1 MKLLERAIAVCHDH
15 ADSYESLG
23 VILGRHHRYDEA
35 ISLMQRLLVVNP
47 SSIMAHTNL
56 SLYYNRQG
64 RIEDAEREA
73 GEALRA
79 KMNRERDQRQ
89 RAEALREETAATA
102 ADRKRRSEMFRQVLE
117 IDPDDALGNFGLG
130 ELLVEEGRH
139 VDAVAHL
146 QRALRTDPRYS
157 AAFFALGRAF
167 EGADDPEAAV
177 STYREGIKV
186 AAAKGDLSTANKMQ
200 ERLANLQ
207 ADFGP

>member
-1 MKLLERAIAVCHDH
+1 
-15 ADSYESLG
+15 
-23 VILGRHHRYDEA
+23 
-35 ISLMQRLLVVNP
+35 MQRLLVVNP

-117 IDPDDALGNFGLG
+117 IDPGDALGNFGLG

-200 ERLANLQ
+200 ERLAALQ
-207 ADFGP
+207 ETDEG